1 MKLKYKPDFEHAC
14 NAWNHFWAGDCLKR
28 PLVVAK
34 APKPGRSAAEIKDR
48 YWNAMQRQ
56 WDTQFAQID
65 AWLDTTLF
73 LGEAI
78 PFFGPDLGPDQFA
91 AFFGANLQFSPNSRY
106 TNWIE
111 PQVTD
116 WHKAL
121 PLKLDETSTAWRT
134 ILDYTARLAEHAR
147 GRYLVGMLDLHS
159 NADTLSALRGPQNLC
174 MDFYDCPELIERA
187 MQDVRRAY
195 RPVYEAIYKAGG
207 MSRATGTIGWI
218 PFWCEGR
225 YATIQCDFIC
235 MVSPEISRRY
245 ILPALEEEASFLDHC
260 VLHFDGPGA
269 LPHLDDILAIKKID
283 VIQWVPGDGQPPM
296 RTWLD
301 VFKKCQAAGKGL
313 DICGGITFDDIRVLH
328 KELKPAG
335 VVYRPNVQSEQ
346 EAREIMAW
354 LERNT

>member
-1 MKLKYKPDFEHAC
+1 
-14 NAWNHFWAGDCLKR
+14 
-28 PLVVAK
+28 
-34 APKPGRSAAEIKDR
+34 
-48 YWNAMQRQ
+48 
-56 WDTQFAQID
+56 
-65 AWLDTTLF
+65 
-73 LGEAI
+73 
-78 PFFGPDLGPDQFA
+78 
-91 AFFGANLQFSPNSRY
+91 
-106 TNWIE
+106 
-111 PQVTD
+111 
-116 WHKAL
+116 
-121 PLKLDETSTAWRT
+121 
-134 ILDYTARLAEHAR
+134 
-147 GRYLVGMLDLHS
+147 
-159 NADTLSALRGPQNLC
+159 

-283 VIQWVPGDGQPPM
+283 VIQWVPGAGQPPVH
-296 RTWLD
+296 TWLD
-301 VFKKCQAAGKGL
+301 VLKKCQAAGKGL
-313 DICGGITFDDIRVLH
+313 DIHGVTFDDIRALH

-335 VVYRPNVQSEQ
+335 VVYRPKVKDEQ
-346 EAREIMAW
+346 EAREIMDW
-354 LERNT
+354 LERHT